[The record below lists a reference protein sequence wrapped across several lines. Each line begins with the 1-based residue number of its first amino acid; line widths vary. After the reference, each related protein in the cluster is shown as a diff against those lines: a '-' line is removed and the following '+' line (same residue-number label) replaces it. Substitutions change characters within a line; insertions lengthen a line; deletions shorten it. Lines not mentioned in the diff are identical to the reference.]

1 MRAQPR
7 YDDNPCR
14 PRHFIPPCAPL
25 PVDEQAGRVLETGR
39 SRLFITGAMFAL
51 AFATIGVRLV
61 DVTLLKGAESKLA
74 RNRPA
79 AAAEVSRADIVDRNG
94 QLLATTLATPS
105 LYANPRQIADPK
117 GTAKRLAAVLPDLN
131 EAEVAAKLSAD
142 KSFVWIKRQLTPQI
156 GRAHV

>member
-25 PVDEQAGRVLETGR
+25 PADEQAGRAIETGR

-74 RNRPA
+74 RGGPHENYDACDARGREECGPGDILWRCYAAGGGARPELEQA
-79 AAAEVSRADIVDRNG
+79 RCAKDGLQAPRI
-94 QLLATTLATPS
+94 
-105 LYANPRQIADPK
+105 LY
-117 GTAKRLAAVLPDLN
+117 GL
-131 EAEVAAKLSAD
+131 
-142 KSFVWIKRQLTPQI
+142 
-156 GRAHV
+156 